1 MPKGQDMTIGFICE
15 TYLPYSTGG
24 AEESVEALASSLS
37 KKGIRI
43 IFIAPNF
50 GSPTIRGKNIILRL
64 FPVPFKVKKYSVLSP
79 IFLTTII
86 FQLYSAFWIWYMCR
100 REDVDLLHVHGKYM
114 IVPTSIAQF
123 FLRRP
128 IVISIRDYIPL
139 CPYGLCL
146 FDHDR
151 VANLG
156 TFFLQELPQYANL
169 YARSFFSKWS
179 TILTG
184 LRGWCVSQAMCF
196 FLRRADRIVF
206 LSSLHRSIYR
216 NYRIDGD
223 VIGNIVNVPKR
234 GQVSTENINLLF
246 IGRLSFGKGAD
257 IVLDAYKA
265 ILRTY
270 PKSQLTFIGEGA
282 LRVKLEKTV
291 REEKI
296 KKRVIFTGFLE
307 RAKALKILQLANV
320 VVLPGRWPEP
330 FGRVAAE
337 ALLLGVPVVASKR
350 SGWVS
355 FIEDEK
361 TGMLVEPNAS
371 EVERGIRKILRGQ
384 EKFRRDIQKKQK
396 NFRRLFGED
405 VVDGYMRLYRL
416 LLERRPA

>member
-1 MPKGQDMTIGFICE
+1 
-15 TYLPYSTGG
+15 
-24 AEESVEALASSLS
+24 
-37 KKGIRI
+37 
-43 IFIAPNF
+43 
-50 GSPTIRGKNIILRL
+50 
-64 FPVPFKVKKYSVLSP
+64 
-79 IFLTTII
+79 
-86 FQLYSAFWIWYMCR
+86 
-100 REDVDLLHVHGKYM
+100 
-114 IVPTSIAQF
+114 
-123 FLRRP
+123 
-128 IVISIRDYIPL
+128 
-139 CPYGLCL
+139 
-146 FDHDR
+146 
-151 VANLG
+151 
-156 TFFLQELPQYANL
+156 
-169 YARSFFSKWS
+169 
-179 TILTG
+179 
-184 LRGWCVSQAMCF
+184 MCF